1 MTERPL
7 GRGPWRLILPAGLIA
22 AVALVYFAFLPVSYS
37 FDGTVFGH
45 MLRRAL
51 LRGEW
56 LSLGQVHHLLYVPL
70 AYWLYRGLQ
79 ALAGYQVLEFFHLQM
94 ISLLFGAATLAL
106 AGGFLRR
113 LGLDLGRRLAGMA
126 VIAFSYAFWSFSVDA
141 EMHIPGLFFVMA
153 GMLLLSGKENR
164 PPALAAAAACLIA
177 AAGFHL
183 TNALA
188 IPAALA
194 ILAWRRAPW
203 RRVALFACCCAAGLL
218 LMYASYGLLGGAPV
232 LRAFRDTLF
241 GADRY
246 AGYHVAFSRPLSPA
260 TLIASLLSVKTALVF
275 GGGAPAWAVFAATA
289 ALLLLGLLAPTAAR
303 PLSRALLAWPLLY
316 LAFFSWWDPANMEF
330 KIHVVVPL
338 LLIALSGLARLKPL
352 PGAAVGF
359 LLAGA
364 LLANN
369 LASGIAP
376 QADIGRNTD
385 YQAAMAIRRATP
397 ENAQV
402 VISGRLE
409 AYGHGKIYIP
419 YFAHR
424 EVVILDWLLGKGS
437 SLPAIA
443 AELSRRAG
451 AGQPIFALD
460 EAALPN
466 PALERL
472 LSFHRVGEGE
482 RRLWLAALRWT
493 AVAELPGGR
502 RLFRLQYPE
511 LKDPRFK

>member
-7 GRGPWRLILPAGLIA
+7 ARVPWRLILPAALVVV
-22 AVALVYFAFLPVSYS
+22 VALVYFAFLPVSYS

-56 LSLGQVHHLLYVPL
+56 LSLGQVHHPLYIPL
-70 AYWLYRGLQ
+70 AYWLYRALQ
-79 ALAGYQVLEFFHLQM
+79 ALAGYRVLEFFHLQM
-94 ISLLFGAATLAL
+94 ISLLFGAASLAL

-113 LGLDLGRRLAGMA
+113 LGLDLWRRLAGMA
-126 VIAFSYAFWSFSVDA
+126 AIAFSFAFWSFSVDA
-141 EMHIPGLFFVMA
+141 EMHIPGFFFAMA
-153 GMLLLSGKENR
+153 GMLLLSGEENR
-164 PPALAAAAACLIA
+164 PPALAAAACFTA

-183 TNALA
+183 TNVLA
-188 IPAALA
+188 VPAALA
-194 ILAWRRAPW
+194 FLAFRRTPW
-203 RRVALFACCCAAGLL
+203 RRVARLACFCAAGLL
-218 LMYASYGLLGGAPV
+218 LLYGATALLGGAPLPRA
-232 LRAFRDTLF
+232 LRATLF

-246 AGYHVAFSRPLSPA
+246 AGYHVVFSRPPSPA
-260 TLIASLLSVKTALVF
+260 TLLASLLSVKTALAA
-275 GGGAPAWAVFAATA
+275 GGGALTWAIVIAAA
-289 ALLLLGLLAPTAAR
+289 ALLLLGLLAPATAR
-303 PLSRALLAWPLLY
+303 PHPRALLAWPLLY

-330 KIHVVVPL
+330 KIHVIVPL
-338 LLIALSGLARLKPL
+338 LLVALSGLARLKPL

-385 YQAAMAIRRATP
+385 FQAALAIRRATP
-397 ENAQV
+397 QNAQV
-402 VISGRLE
+402 VITGRLE

-424 EVVILDWLLGKGS
+424 EVVILDWLLGKGH

-443 AELSRRAG
+443 AGLSRRAG
-451 AGQPIFALD
+451 AGQPVFALD
-460 EAALPN
+460 EAALAN

-472 LSFHRVGEGE
+472 LSFHRVRDGE
-482 RRLWLAALRWT
+482 RRLWFTALRWT

-502 RLFRLQYPE
+502 RLFRLQAAVP
-511 LKDPRFK
+511 